1 MVVEIRALLG
11 LLSKNN
17 LAICFSYFYKWLL
30 LVRIQVLGISPDVF
44 RKQFSK
50 FYASIIQLVEC
61 LICNQV
67 VIGSSPVRSSLKLII
82 IKQDFA

>member
-17 LAICFSYFYKWLL
+17 LAICFSYFYKWLFW
-30 LVRIQVLGISPDVF
+30 VRIPALGFFPDVF

-50 FYASIIQLVEC
+50 FYAPIIQLVEYW
-61 LICNQV
+61 ICNPAV
-67 VIGSSPVRSSLKLII
+67 VGSKPTRCSLKLII